1 MSLHPTS
8 KPDTCYGGGV
18 LLYRRIEGLLRR
30 VRAYFALSTSPA
42 PLRLL
47 ISSRRKPGVAIVK
60 IRATGD
66 EVEVRGQSTDRE
78 VLLEIFGAETW
89 ELPFE
94 PARKPRWV
102 IDAGANVGYGSIYF
116 ARKFPTAMVIA
127 LEPEPNNFSQL
138 VRNTSSIPNIR
149 PVQAALWSADCL
161 VALEDPGKGDWAF
174 RVKETG
180 QTSAVTIAARSLKS
194 LIDEHGIDRVDILK
208 VDIEGGERHV
218 FEECDPWIDSVD
230 LIGIEL
236 HDRLDPGSSEAFW
249 EASRGFQQQVKRGH
263 EVFLVRGNA
272 E

>member
-102 IDAGANVGYGSIYF
+102 IDAGANVGYASIYF

-138 VRNTSSIPNIR
+138 VRNTSIIPNIR
-149 PVQAALWSADCL
+149 PVQAALWSADCEPVPVFCCHAVNYL
-161 VALEDPGKGDWAF
+161 VSMKFQRALPRIYTEP
-174 RVKETG
+174 
-180 QTSAVTIAARSLKS
+180 
-194 LIDEHGIDRVDILK
+194 
-208 VDIEGGERHV
+208 ER
-218 FEECDPWIDSVD
+218 
-230 LIGIEL
+230 
-236 HDRLDPGSSEAFW
+236 
-249 EASRGFQQQVKRGH
+249 SRGTNLMRYS
-263 EVFLVRGNA
+263 
-272 E
+272 